1 MLSNSS
7 AVVPLSDQRIG
18 CSYNLIVFGGR
29 MVDDGFDDATS
40 KYVCSLSPV
49 RSRLTTAHSVRLGNP
64 LSNWC
69 DQAFS

>member
-40 KYVCSLSPV
+40 KYVCYLPSL
-49 RSRLTTAHSVRLGNP
+49 RRRLTTAHSVRLDKP

-69 DQAFS
+69 DQGFS